1 MDDDADGVETAVGEP
16 PTDDDA
22 AALSPPVPVRSV
34 VRGVLV
40 TAAGLTAGNVTAT
53 LLGVRTPVHAV
64 GARVIDL
71 APASVREWAIDT
83 LGTADKPAL
92 QTGVV
97 VVVLLVGVVA
107 AHLALTRRAI
117 GFVVV
122 AAFALAGMLA
132 SRTELDGATAWLPAL
147 GAGVAAAVALA
158 LLTPTPLQQQRRASG
173 QDPWWFDRRAFL
185 ERAAAVG
192 AAALVAQGLAT
203 LTGRARTKEVAEAA
217 ELLDLPRPVEP
228 GPVVGPDASVGR
240 GVGPYLTPNDRF
252 YRVDTALSVPAVDL
266 DDWRLRVDGMV
277 DREVELTFEE
287 LLDLGVVERVVTLCC
302 VSNEVGGPLVG
313 NARWLGVPL
322 TRVLDLAGVKPEASQ
337 LASESADGWTC
348 GFPTELA
355 RDGRDA
361 LVAVGMNGDPLPLEH
376 GFPARLVVP
385 GLYGYVSA
393 TKWLSR
399 ITLTTMEDF
408 DGYWIPRGWAKEA
421 PVKTQSR
428 IDVPRRGASIDAGS
442 QVIAG
447 VAWAQ
452 HRGIERVEVRVDDGP
467 WLEAHLG
474 DEVSV
479 DAWRQWWVE
488 WNATKG
494 EHRLQVRATDGDG
507 VTQTE
512 RRARTVPD
520 GATGWHE
527 LDVEVG

>member
-1 MDDDADGVETAVGEP
+1 M
-16 PTDDDA
+16 
-22 AALSPPVPVRSV
+22 L
-34 VRGVLV
+34 RGVLV
-40 TAAGLTAGNVTAT
+40 AAAGLSVGDLTAT
-53 LLGVRTPVHAV
+53 LMGVRTPVHAV

-71 APASVREWAIDT
+71 APASLREWAIGN

-92 QTGVV
+92 QAGVV
-97 VVVLLVGVVA
+97 VVVLVVGVIA
-107 AHLALTRRAI
+107 AHVALARRAV
-117 GFVVV
+117 GFALV
-122 AAFALAGMLA
+122 AVFALAGMLA
-132 SRTELDGATAWLPAL
+132 ARTALDGATAWVPAL
-147 GAGVAAAVALA
+147 AAGVAAALALV
-158 LLTPTPLQQQRRASG
+158 LLTPTALQQQRRPVGSRE
-173 QDPWWFDRRAFL
+173 PWWFDRRAFL

-192 AAALVAQGLAT
+192 AAALVAQGLAQ
-203 LTGRARTKEVAEAA
+203 LSGRARANEVAQAA
-217 ELLDLPRPVEP
+217 ELLDLPKAVDP
-228 GPVVGPDASVGR
+228 GPPVTRGAGVGR

-252 YRVDTALSVPAVDL
+252 YRIDTALSVPSVRL

-287 LLDLGVVERVVTLCC
+287 LLDLGVVERVITLCC

-322 TRVLDLAGVKPEASQ
+322 PRVLDLAGVHPGSTQ

-355 RDGRDA
+355 VDGRDA
-361 LVAVGMNGDPLPLEH
+361 LVAVGMNGDPLPIEH

-393 TKWLSR
+393 TKWLTR

-428 IDVPRRGASIDAGS
+428 IDVPRRGASLDAGR
-442 QVIAG
+442 QVVAG

-452 HRGIERVEVRVDDGP
+452 HRGIEQVEVRVDDGP
-467 WLEAHLG
+467 WREAELG

-479 DAWRQWWVE
+479 DAWRQWWIE
-488 WNATKG
+488 WDATPG
-494 EHRLQVRATDGDG
+494 DHRLQVRATDGDG
-507 VTQTE
+507 ATQTE
-512 RRARTVPD
+512 RRARPVPD

-527 LDVEVG
+527 LDVTVG